1 MSKHAF
7 WQAFVFTVIVFS
19 LGILL
24 GFFLELGQSQSAY
37 SNLVNSE
44 LNILDEQIRQRVI
57 SDNNVSCELGK
68 ESLFLFADKIYDD
81 AIELEEIDGTGRI
94 GDLTVLHKR
103 YDLLRTLLLLE
114 AEKLKQRCEQDFHI
128 LTYLYYYN
136 ADDIQTS
143 SEQNYLSR
151 LVFDFK
157 TNNPESVIL
166 IPIAIDTGVASVDL
180 LVKSLNSDQYPAIIV
195 NKNLVI
201 TEMVSLEELS
211 ELVLNESSI
220 YSP

>member
-1 MSKHAF
+1 MTKHAF
-7 WQAFVFTVIVFS
+7 WQALVFTVIVFS
-19 LGILL
+19 LGMLL
-24 GFFLELGQSQSAY
+24 GFFLEFGQSQSVY
-37 SNLVNSE
+37 SNLVSSE

-68 ESLFLFADKIYDD
+68 ESLFSFADKIYDD
-81 AIELEEIDGTGRI
+81 AIELEEIDGTGRL
-94 GDLTVLHKR
+94 GDLTTLHKR

-114 AEKLKQRCEQDFHI
+114 AEKLKQRCGEDFHI
-128 LTYLYYYN
+128 LTYFYYYN
-136 ADDIQTS
+136 SDDIQTS

-151 LVFDFK
+151 LLFDFK
-157 TNNPESVIL
+157 NDNPESVIL

-180 LVKSLNSDQYPAIIV
+180 LVESLNSDQYPAIIV

-201 TEMVSLEELS
+201 TDMVSLEELS
-211 ELVLNESSI
+211 ELVLNESGI

>member
-7 WQAFVFTVIVFS
+7 WQALVFTIIVFS
-19 LGILL
+19 LGMLL
-24 GFFLELGQSQSAY
+24 GFFLEFNQSQSVY
-37 SNLVNSE
+37 SNLVSSE

-57 SDNNVSCELGK
+57 SDNNVSCEIGK
-68 ESLFLFADKIYDD
+68 ESLFLFADKIYGD
-81 AIELEEIDGTGRI
+81 AIELEKIDGTGRI

-114 AEKLKQRCEQDFHI
+114 AEKLKQRCGQDFHI
-128 LTYLYYYN
+128 ITYLYYYN
-136 ADDIQTS
+136 SDDIQTS
-143 SEQNYLSR
+143 SQQNYLSR

-157 TNNPESVIL
+157 INNPRSVIL
-166 IPIAIDTGVASVDL
+166 IPIAIDTGLASVDL
-180 LVKSLNSDQYPAIIV
+180 LVESLNSDQYPAIIV